1 MAQGL
6 WQEKNMK
13 TDKNQNGKRTYGG
26 LPDAGLPA
34 YYFPEN
40 RTATGSLG
48 RRITLRAGVQ
58 KAEQAAGSGNLWQG
72 IPAPD
77 QIDGESG

>member
-13 TDKNQNGKRTYGG
+13 TGKNQNGKRTRAE
-26 LPDAGLPA
+26 LPDGGSPA
-34 YYFPEN
+34 YCFPVN
-40 RTATGSLG
+40 RTATGSQG
-48 RRITLRAGVQ
+48 MRITQRAGVQ

-77 QIDGESG
+77 QIEGESG

>member
-1 MAQGL
+1 MAQGR

-13 TDKNQNGKRTYGG
+13 TEKNQNVKKTCAV
-26 LPDAGLPA
+26 LPDAGSPA

-48 RRITLRAGVQ
+48 TRIALRAGLQ
-58 KAEQAAGSGNLWQG
+58 KTEQTAGSGNLWQG
-72 IPAPD
+72 TPSPD
-77 QIDGESG
+77 QNGGESG